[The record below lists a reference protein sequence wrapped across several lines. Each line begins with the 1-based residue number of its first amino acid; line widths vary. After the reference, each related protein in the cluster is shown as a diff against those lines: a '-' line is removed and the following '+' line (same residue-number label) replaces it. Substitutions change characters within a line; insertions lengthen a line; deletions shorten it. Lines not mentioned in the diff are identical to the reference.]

1 MLAVVDA
8 LGHGEGAAEVSSA
21 AIECLSKLSLD
32 MPVLDVMHTLHQ
44 ALRGTRG
51 AAATVCMFAE
61 SRIESCA
68 VGNVHMLCA
77 HCEVPLVL
85 SPGVLGHQV
94 PRYRIAQAELKA
106 GARLA
111 LVSDGIS
118 MRFRLDELRH
128 LDAAQ
133 ICEFVVRRYRR
144 QEDDA
149 TVLVAELRPR

>member
-8 LGHGEGAAEVSSA
+8 LGHGDGAAEVSSA
-21 AIECLSKLSLD
+21 AIECLSKLGLD
-32 MPVLDVMHTLHQ
+32 TPVLDVMHALHG

-51 AAATVCMFAE
+51 AATTVCMLAG
-61 SRIESCA
+61 SRIEACA
-68 VGNVHMLCA
+68 VGNVHVLCA
-77 HCEVPLVL
+77 QCEVPLVL

-94 PRYRIAQAELKA
+94 PRYRVAQAELKA

-118 MRFRLDELRH
+118 MRFRLDDLRH

-133 ICEFVVRRYRR
+133 VCEFVHRRYRR

-149 TVLVAELRPR
+149 TILVAELKPR